1 MKTLAALN
9 CYSNRG
15 NNRED
20 DSWNLHL
27 VIRWTLVSEAERE
40 NMGEELAHPL
50 FSLLNRSSNN
60 IDNLHFFQVRYNF

>member
-15 NNRED
+15 NKRED

-27 VIRWTLVSEAERE
+27 VIRWTLVSEAKRERTWE
-40 NMGEELAHPL
+40 RN
-50 FSLLNRSSNN
+50 
-60 IDNLHFFQVRYNF
+60 